1 MKNVFFRW
9 EVSDC
14 TGWGVYGFNLLSWTL
29 KNPAYRAIPLQWP
42 PLFLYPVDFLMYRML
57 KEAETSWTRATPG
70 HDDTV
75 LSALGNWNPTLPGR
89 AADERKRPHGSL
101 GVMFFEAN
109 PLKKE
114 QVDEI
119 LGIRS
124 NSCGFIVESRRS
136 SRHGYSKPAR
146 IPGCRY

>member
-29 KNPAYRAIPLQWP
+29 KNPTYRAIPLQWP

-57 KEAETSWTRATPG
+57 KEAETSWTGATPG
-70 HDDTV
+70 HDDPV
-75 LSALGNWNPTLPGR
+75 LFALGNWNPALPGR
-89 AADERKRPHGSL
+89 AAGERKRPHRKL

-114 QVDEI
+114 QIDEI
-119 LGIRS
+119 RTFDRI
-124 NSCGFIVESRRS
+124 IVGS
-136 SRHGYSKPAR
+136 SWN
-146 IPGCRY
+146 